1 MFSVEEYPHHRGYHF
16 LWESA
21 SPRRIQLLAMVCR
34 CEGLPLDRLLL
45 MTPEPL
51 TEHIRD
57 VCSVLTWLEVS
68 LFPEAIRAYT
78 EEQCQHLAQRC
89 PPGST
94 PERGVHLWR
103 GYAWEESCPP
113 LGGDVLV
120 SLAVA
125 LPALAPS
132 PFASLLMGWSVLA
145 RVMRVVL

>member
-1 MFSVEEYPHHRGYHF
+1 
-16 LWESA
+16 
-21 SPRRIQLLAMVCR
+21 
-34 CEGLPLDRLLL
+34 

-51 TEHIRD
+51 SESVCD
-57 VCSVLTWLEVS
+57 VLSVLAWLEMC
-68 LFPEAIRAYT
+68 LFTEPIRAYT

-94 PERGVHLWR
+94 PDRGVHLWR
-103 GYAWEESCPP
+103 GYAREESCPP

-145 RVMRVVL
+145 RAMRVVL

>member
-1 MFSVEEYPHHRGYHF
+1 MIFRVEVLTMYRV
-16 LWESA
+16 
-21 SPRRIQLLAMVCR
+21 I
-34 CEGLPLDRLLL
+34 L

-51 TEHIRD
+51 SESVCD
-57 VCSVLTWLEVS
+57 VLSVLAWLEMC
-68 LFPEAIRAYT
+68 LFTEPIRAYT

-94 PERGVHLWR
+94 PDRGVHLWR
-103 GYAWEESCPP
+103 GYAREESCPP

-132 PFASLLMGWSVLA
+132 PFTNLPIVRHELHRAL
-145 RVMRVVL
+145 